1 MEGLSRGENFEGKGF
16 IADTRDSFDYEKIR
30 ELIKEK
36 YCFNPSGK
44 VSESPK
50 DIGDLARMEKYFN
63 RKKENMAWDSG
74 RELKRCE
81 LKKNLEVEILNL
93 NAQET
98 MNFWLRVEYDFCNKF
113 DEKGKKEEKD
123 SSIPK
128 KRQKRYT
135 VLDFDENDSEKNGG
149 WSREAQDSFRL
160 LKSGIE
166 SEKIANQAFKNVL
179 GAETRITNS
188 NTDIGDKVDSIVLT
202 DNAVLL
208 VQIKTKLIALMEKSN
223 TEIIQEINSD
233 FPELEKK
240 EFFKGWKRIKDE
252 IEKNLGDNNKCKML
266 IKGVWLTIPTE
277 WKNGKG
283 SDCDERL
290 EIRINEWCEKNGIK
304 KAKD

>member
-1 MEGLSRGENFEGKGF
+1 MEGLPRGENFEGKNF
-16 IADTRDSFDYEKIR
+16 IADARDNFDYEKIR

-63 RKKENMAWDSG
+63 RKKENMAWDPG
-74 RELKRCE
+74 TELKRCE
-81 LKKNLEVEILNL
+81 LKKNLEVEISNL
-93 NAQET
+93 SAQET
-98 MNFWLRVEYDFCNKF
+98 ANFWLRVEYDFCKKF
-113 DEKGKKEEKD
+113 DEKGEKD
-123 SSIPK
+123 LSIPK
-128 KRQKRYT
+128 KRQKRHT
-135 VLDFDENDSEKNGG
+135 ILDSDESDSEKNGG
-149 WSREAQDSFRL
+149 WSREAKDSFRS

-202 DNAVLL
+202 DNAILL

-223 TEIIQEINSD
+223 AEIIQEINFD

-240 EFFKGWKRIKDE
+240 EFFKGCKRIKDE
-252 IEKNLGDNNKCKML
+252 IEKNLGDNNKNKML
-266 IKGVWLTIPTE
+266 IKGVWFTIPTE

-283 SDCDERL
+283 SGCDERL
-290 EIRINEWCEKNGIK
+290 EARIDEWCGKNGIK
-304 KAKD
+304 KVKR